1 MSCGV
6 KNTPRG
12 GASLLCAVQGRA
24 ATLVGGSSGRR
35 DLPNFAYN
43 LVLIIGGETNLSTKP
58 RFALRPLLALSV
70 SLATLSFASAAHAQ
84 SESPTRVAAA
94 GGAADLEEIT
104 VTARKRQESILNV
117 PVIEQALPQEKLER
131 LQVTEMT
138 DLPKIVPGLNLGHSL
153 LSIGTLVSIR
163 GVGTASQDPG
173 VDQSISLNID
183 GLSLGNGLAFS
194 SGLFDLG
201 QIEVLKGP
209 QALFYGKSSPGGVIS
224 MRTADPTDQFEVIG
238 RGAYEFEAVNPRGE
252 LIVSGPVNET
262 LKLRLAAMYSTS
274 NGYFDNVATA
284 LPNTGAVTPYDKHAP
299 DSKKYQIRGTALWNP
314 FSQLTARLK
323 VNFVHERA
331 ISAESFQCTNAPTGT
346 TVPPIG
352 AAVLQSIYGRPW
364 PPFQGGGED
373 CRMDRTQ
380 RLVFLDPA
388 NFPAALNNGVPFL
401 ETNQAYGTFELNYS
415 PADVLTL
422 TSVTAYYNLSSSSL
436 VNPYQTTYSGP
447 LLGVNNHFHRREA
460 TEEVRANSDFK
471 GPLNFSFGALYE
483 DGQLTDNVTVF
494 GNTALLPP
502 LVPACTSPFLPQCIL
517 QNGNTPVD
525 IKTYSVFGQLRW
537 TLVERLELAA
547 GVRWTDE
554 KRTESPVNMLTGKPT
569 TVPTPELHA
578 KNYSPEITLTYRP
591 TDDLT
596 LFGAWKRGFKSG
608 SFSVATP
615 VVGGIVDNSF
625 GDERVQGG
633 ELGLK
638 SRWLD
643 RQLAVNV
650 AGYYYN
656 YYGLQV
662 GVISQPQGGVP
673 IIQTLNAAT
682 ARTYGIDFD
691 AAFRPQAIRGLG
703 LNASVNWNH
712 GRFLKFTNAPCWGG
726 QLFSEGCNQ
735 TPAAQDLSGTPLVRA
750 PAWQA
755 NLGFDYEVPVKGDY
769 TLVFSN
775 STEIS
780 SRFVTYPAANR
791 PNNDNYQSAFAK
803 VDLSLALRAPGER
816 WELAVIGKDIND
828 KITSGNCVS
837 SPLLTETVPNSSG
850 GTTRSIFGIDPA
862 GCFVDPG
869 REVWLRLTVRPFAGR
884 H

>member
-1 MSCGV
+1 M
-6 KNTPRG
+6 
-12 GASLLCAVQGRA
+12 
-24 ATLVGGSSGRR
+24 
-35 DLPNFAYN
+35 
-43 LVLIIGGETNLSTKP
+43 
-58 RFALRPLLALSV
+58 
-70 SLATLSFASAAHAQ
+70 LATWHRRMLATSVVLTALGLASAAHAQ
-84 SESPTRVAAA
+84 TKSSLQLAEAA
-94 GGAADLEEIT
+94 GPSELEEVT

-117 PVIEQALPQEKLER
+117 PVVETAIPQVRLER
-131 LQVTEMT
+131 LQVTEMA

-173 VDQSISLNID
+173 VDQSVSLNID

-224 MRTADPTDQFEVIG
+224 LRTADPTDQFEVIG
-238 RGAYEFEAVNPRGE
+238 RGAYEFESVNPRGE
-252 LIVSGPVNET
+252 LIVSGPVTDT
-262 LKLRLAAMYSTS
+262 LKLRLAALYSAA
-274 NGYFDNVATA
+274 NGYFNNVATA
-284 LPNTGAVTPYDKHAP
+284 LPGTGAVTPYDKHGP
-299 DSKKYQIRGTALWNP
+299 DSTNYQVRGTALWNP

-323 VNFVHERA
+323 VNFVHDRA

-346 TVPPIG
+346 ILP
-352 AAVLQSIYGRPW
+352 AAVLAFLPL

-401 ETNQAYGTFELNYS
+401 ETNQAYGSLDLNYL
-415 PADVLTL
+415 PTDTLTL
-422 TSVTAYYNLSSSSL
+422 SSTTSYYNLSSTSL

-447 LLGVNNHFHRREA
+447 FLGVNNHFHRREA

-471 GPLNFSFGALYE
+471 GPLNFTLGALYE
-483 DGQLTDNVTVF
+483 DGKLVDNVTVF
-494 GNTALLPP
+494 GNTALLPG
-502 LVPACTSPFLPQCIL
+502 LVPACLVIPQCII
-517 QNGNTPVD
+517 QNGNTPID
-525 IKTYSVFGQLRW
+525 ITTYSVFGQLRW
-537 TLVERLELAA
+537 TLVERVELAA

-554 KRTESPVNMLTGKPT
+554 KRTESPVNLLTGQPT
-569 TVPTPELHA
+569 IVPTPELHT
-578 KNYSPEITLTYRP
+578 KNYSPEFTLTYRP
-591 TDDLT
+591 TDELT

-615 VVGGIVDNSF
+615 VVTGLDNSF
-625 GDERVQGG
+625 GDERVQGE

-643 RQLAVNV
+643 RRLAVNV
-650 AGYYYN
+650 ASYYYN

-662 GVISQPQGGVP
+662 GVISQPRGGVP

-682 ARTYGIDFD
+682 ARTYGVDFD
-691 AAFRPQAIRGLG
+691 TSYRPEVIRGLG

-712 GRFLKFTNAPCWGG
+712 GRFLKFNNAPCWGG

-735 TPAAQDLSGTPLVRA
+735 TPSAQNLSGTPLVRA
-750 PAWQA
+750 PTWQT
-755 NLGFDYEVPVKGDY
+755 NLGFDYEVPIMGDY
-769 TLVFSN
+769 KLVFSN
-775 STEIS
+775 SNEIS

-803 VDLSLALRAPGER
+803 IDLSLALRASNER
-816 WELAVIGKDIND
+816 WELAVIGKDVND

-837 SPLLTETVPNSSG
+837 SPLLTEIIPNPSG
-850 GTTRSIFGIDPA
+850 GTTRPFGIDPA

-869 REVWLRLTVRPFAGR
+869 REVWLRLTVRPFAAR
-884 H
+884 

>member
-1 MSCGV
+1 LSAQRLLWLRVALVICVPLTALGLA
-6 KNTPRG
+6 G
-12 GASLLCAVQGRA
+12 G
-24 ATLVGGSSGRR
+24 
-35 DLPNFAYN
+35 
-43 LVLIIGGETNLSTKP
+43 
-58 RFALRPLLALSV
+58 
-70 SLATLSFASAAHAQ
+70 AHAQ
-84 SESPTRVAAA
+84 SRIQVAEAT
-94 GGAADLEEIT
+94 GGAELEEIT

-117 PVIEQALPQEKLER
+117 PVIEQAIPQARLER
-131 LQVTEMT
+131 LQVTEMA

-173 VDQSISLNID
+173 VDQSVSLNLD

-224 MRTADPTDQFEVIG
+224 IRTADPTDQFEVIG
-238 RGAYEFEAVNPRGE
+238 RGAYEFESVNPRGE
-252 LIVSGPVNET
+252 LIVSGPVTDT
-262 LKLRLAAMYSTS
+262 LKLRLAAMYSS
-274 NGYFDNVATA
+274 ADGYFNNVATA
-284 LPNTGAVTPYDKHAP
+284 LPGTGAVTPYDKHGP
-299 DSKKYQIRGTALWNP
+299 DSTRYQIRGTALWNP
-314 FSQLTARLK
+314 LSQLTARLK
-323 VNFVHERA
+323 VNFVHDRA
-331 ISAESFQCTNAPTGT
+331 ISAESFQCTSAPTGT
-346 TVPPIG
+346 TVTALP
-352 AAVLQSIYGRPW
+352 L

-388 NFPAALNNGVPFL
+388 NFPGALNNGVPFL
-401 ETNQAYGTFELNYS
+401 ETNQAYGTLDLNYA
-415 PADVLTL
+415 PTDALTL
-422 TSVTAYYNLSSSSL
+422 TSTTGYYNLSSSSL

-447 LLGVNNHFHRREA
+447 FLGVSNHFHRREA

-471 GPLNFSFGALYE
+471 GPLNFTLGALYE
-483 DGQLTDNVTVF
+483 DGQLTQHVTVF
-494 GNTALLPP
+494 GNTALLPA
-502 LVPACTSPFLPQCIL
+502 LVPACLLLPQCII

-525 IKTYSVFGQLRW
+525 IRTYSVFGQLRW
-537 TLVERLELAA
+537 TIVERLEVAA

-554 KRTESPVNMLTGKPT
+554 KRTESPVNLLTGQPT
-569 TVPTPELHA
+569 IVLTPQLHA

-591 TDDLT
+591 TDEMT

-608 SFSVATP
+608 SFSIATP
-615 VVGGIVDNSF
+615 VVAGVDNSF

-643 RQLAVNV
+643 HRLAVNV

-662 GVISQPQGGVP
+662 GVISQPRAGVP

-682 ARTYGIDFD
+682 ARTYGVDFD
-691 AAFRPQAIRGLG
+691 AAYRPEAIRGLG

-712 GRFLKFTNAPCWGG
+712 GRFLKFNNAPCWGG

-735 TPAAQDLSGTPLVRA
+735 TPSAQDLSGTPLVRA

-755 NLGFDYEVPVKGDY
+755 NLGFDYELPIKGDY

-775 STEIS
+775 SNEFS

-803 VDLSLALRAPGER
+803 VDLSLALRSPGER

-837 SPLLTETVPNSSG
+837 SPLLTEIIPNPSG
-850 GTTRSIFGIDPA
+850 GTTRPFGIDPT

-869 REVWLRLTVRPFAGR
+869 REVWLRLTVRPFAAR
-884 H
+884 Q